1 MAWSKPLT
9 DDEKEFIRQTYPQL
23 GTTECARRLGRSR
36 RCVQVNARR
45 MGLMAEARTTP
56 AREVRGEQ
64 GPSEG
69 AAIEPAAGGDT
80 LSRLREA
87 RDVLHRQMLEADPKN
102 VASIVREYRAV
113 CKDIDAMGGGGAD
126 GSDSLADAIARALS
140 DA

>member
-64 GPSEG
+64 TSEP
-69 AAIEPAAGGDT
+69 EPAAGGDT

-87 RDVLHRQMLEADPKN
+87 RDVLHRQMLDADPKN

-113 CKDIDAMGGGGAD
+113 CKDIDAMEGGGAD